1 VLDVSIQ
8 REELEQMST
17 QNKKVKAPL
26 LETRKLKKYFPLKR
40 NSFFDRNQLYV
51 RAVEDLTFNIF
62 QGETLGLV
70 GESGCGKSTL
80 GRSILQLYPL
90 TSGSAIYY
98 GKTIEEFNPS
108 YVTKEIRKLP
118 KRQAKAKADYEKSIT
133 IDQQVTELNQNLKNI
148 SVSDETQK
156 EIDALTS
163 KIKKLENKSKE
174 LKKSASRELREGS
187 TVVGSLILE
196 KDIHNVVEK
205 MLIVEGILNEIRQRN
220 EIITKEKRIINV
232 KTRLLERQKDDQLGS
247 DISKEDIQASEK
259 VIKTK
264 QEEIVELRKKLKEAE
279 GEVEKLRGKE
289 PLPITERALDP
300 SYQKKLDGNKEHGI
314 NLTRLTKEEMRGLR
328 RELQIIFQD
337 PYSSLNPRMTVGQI
351 VEEAVVEHGM
361 FNRGTPEL
369 EEYVLDTMLKCGLDK
384 YMLHRYPHQFSGG
397 QRQRIGIARALA
409 LKPKFIVCDE
419 AVSALDVSIQSQIIN
434 LLVDLKDQ
442 SGLTYLFI
450 SHDLSVIRHISDR
463 IGVMYLGQ
471 MVELGD
477 SEEIYQN
484 PLHPYTKALLSAIPT
499 TEKVQKERILLKG
512 DIPSNIFPPSG
523 CKFRTRCPIA
533 TEFCA
538 QEVPEYREIN
548 PGHFVACHYYE
559 KTASIK

>member
-1 VLDVSIQ
+1 
-8 REELEQMST
+8 MST
-17 QNKKVKAPL
+17 ASNKVKAPL
-26 LETRKLKKYFPLKR
+26 IETRKLKKYFPLKR
-40 NSFFDRNQLYV
+40 NSFFDKNQLFV
-51 RAVEDLTFNIF
+51 RAVEDLTMNIYK
-62 QGETLGLV
+62 GETLGLV

-98 GKTIEEFNPS
+98 GKTVEEFNPS
-108 YVTKEIRKLP
+108 YVIKEIRKLP
-118 KRQAKAKADYEKSIT
+118 KRQAAAQKYYDKSVVIDGQVSELSKELKSIT
-133 IDQQVTELNQNLKNI
+133 P
-148 SVSDETQK
+148 SAETQK
-156 EIDALTS
+156 NIDALTA
-163 KIKKLENKSKE
+163 KIKNLEVQSKE

-187 TVVGSLILE
+187 TIVGSLILE
-196 KDIHNVVEK
+196 SDIHTVVEK
-205 MLIVEGILNEIRQRN
+205 MLVVQDILKEIRVRN
-220 EIITKEKRIINV
+220 EVIAREKRMINI
-232 KTRLLERQKDDQLGS
+232 KTKLLERQTDDQLGS
-247 DISKEDIQASEK
+247 EISKEDIQTAEK
-259 VIKTK
+259 SIKAK
-264 QEEIVELRKKLKEAE
+264 QEEIVELREQLKVAEA
-279 GEVEKLRGKE
+279 EVEKLHGKQ
-289 PLPITERALDP
+289 PLPITERALEP
-300 SYQKKLDGNKEHGI
+300 AYQKKLDGNKEHGI
-314 NLTRLTKEEMRGLR
+314 NLTRLNKEEMRKLR
-328 RELQIIFQD
+328 QELQIIFQD

-351 VEEAVVEHGM
+351 IEEAVIEHGM
-361 FNRGTPEL
+361 FQRGTPEL
-369 EEYVLDTMLKCGLDK
+369 EQYVLDTMLKCGLDK

-538 QEVPEYREIN
+538 QEVPEYREIT

>member
-1 VLDVSIQ
+1 
-8 REELEQMST
+8 MST
-17 QNKKVKAPL
+17 ASNKVKAPL
-26 LETRKLKKYFPLKR
+26 IETRKLKKYFPLKR
-40 NSFFDRNQLYV
+40 NSFFDKNQLFV
-51 RAVEDLTFNIF
+51 RAVEDLTMNIYK
-62 QGETLGLV
+62 GETLGLV

-98 GKTIEEFNPS
+98 GKTVEEFNPS
-108 YVTKEIRKLP
+108 YVIKEIRKLP
-118 KRQAKAKADYEKSIT
+118 KRQAAAQKYYEKSVV
-133 IDQQVTELNQNLKNI
+133 IDGQVSELNKELKSI
-148 SVSDETQK
+148 TPSTETQK
-156 EIDALTS
+156 NIDALTA
-163 KIKKLENKSKE
+163 KIKKLEVQSKE

-187 TVVGSLILE
+187 TIVGSLILE
-196 KDIHNVVEK
+196 SDIHSVVEK
-205 MLIVEGILNEIRQRN
+205 MLVVQDILKEIRVRN
-220 EIITKEKRIINV
+220 EVIAREKRMINI
-232 KTRLLERQKDDQLGS
+232 KTKLLERQSDDQLGS
-247 DISKEDIQASEK
+247 EISKEDIQAAEK

-264 QEEIVELRKKLKEAE
+264 QEEIVELRKQLKDAEA
-279 GEVEKLRGKE
+279 EVEKLHGKQ
-289 PLPITERALDP
+289 PLPITERALEP
-300 SYQKKLDGNKEHGI
+300 AYQKKLDGNKEHGI
-314 NLTRLTKEEMRGLR
+314 NLTRLNKEEMRKLR
-328 RELQIIFQD
+328 QELQIIFQD

-351 VEEAVVEHGM
+351 IEEAVIEHGM
-361 FNRGTPEL
+361 FQRGTPEL
-369 EEYVLDTMLKCGLDK
+369 EQYVLDTMLKCGLDK

-538 QEVPEYREIN
+538 QEAPEYREIT
-548 PGHFVACHYYE
+548 PGHYVACHYYE

>member
-1 VLDVSIQ
+1 
-8 REELEQMST
+8 MST
-17 QNKKVKAPL
+17 ASNKVKAPL
-26 LETRKLKKYFPLKR
+26 IETRKLKKYFPLKR
-40 NSFFDRNQLYV
+40 NSFFDKNQLYV
-51 RAVEDLTFNIF
+51 RAVEDLTMNIYK
-62 QGETLGLV
+62 GETLGLV

-98 GKTIEEFNPS
+98 GKTVEEFNPS
-108 YVTKEIRKLP
+108 YVIKEIRKLP
-118 KRQAKAKADYEKSIT
+118 KRQAAAQKYYEKSVV
-133 IDQQVTELNQNLKNI
+133 IDGQVSELNKELKSI
-148 SVSDETQK
+148 TPSTETQK
-156 EIDALTS
+156 NIDALTA
-163 KIKKLENKSKE
+163 KIKKLEVQSKE

-187 TVVGSLILE
+187 TIVGSLILE
-196 KDIHNVVEK
+196 SDIHSVVEK
-205 MLIVEGILNEIRQRN
+205 MLVVQDILKEIRVRN
-220 EIITKEKRIINV
+220 EVIAREKRMINI
-232 KTRLLERQKDDQLGS
+232 KTKLLERQSDDQLGS
-247 DISKEDIQASEK
+247 EISKEDIQAAEK

-264 QEEIVELRKKLKEAE
+264 QEEIVELRKQLKDAEA
-279 GEVEKLRGKE
+279 EVEKLHGKQ
-289 PLPITERALDP
+289 PLPITERALEP
-300 SYQKKLDGNKEHGI
+300 AYQKKLDGNKEHGI
-314 NLTRLTKEEMRGLR
+314 NLTRLNKEEMRKLR
-328 RELQIIFQD
+328 QELQIIFQD

-351 VEEAVVEHGM
+351 IEEAVIEHGM
-361 FNRGTPEL
+361 FQRGTPEL
-369 EEYVLDTMLKCGLDK
+369 EQYVLDTMLKCGLDK

-538 QEVPEYREIN
+538 QEVPEYREIT
-548 PGHFVACHYYE
+548 PGHYVACHYYE

>member
-1 VLDVSIQ
+1 
-8 REELEQMST
+8 MST
-17 QNKKVKAPL
+17 ASNKVKAPL
-26 LETRKLKKYFPLKR
+26 IETRKLKKYFPLKR
-40 NSFFDRNQLYV
+40 NSFFDKNQLFV
-51 RAVEDLTFNIF
+51 RAVEDLTMNIYK
-62 QGETLGLV
+62 GETLGLV

-98 GKTIEEFNPS
+98 GKTVEEFNPS
-108 YVTKEIRKLP
+108 YVIKEIRKLP
-118 KRQAKAKADYEKSIT
+118 KRQVAAQKYYDKSVVIDGQVSELNKELKSIT
-133 IDQQVTELNQNLKNI
+133 PST
-148 SVSDETQK
+148 ETQK
-156 EIDALTS
+156 SIDALTA
-163 KIKKLENKSKE
+163 KIKKLEVQSKE

-187 TVVGSLILE
+187 TIVGSLILE
-196 KDIHNVVEK
+196 SDIHSVVEK
-205 MLIVEGILNEIRQRN
+205 MLVVQEILKEIRVRN
-220 EIITKEKRIINV
+220 EVISREKRMINI
-232 KTRLLERQKDDQLGS
+232 KTKLLERQSDDQLGS
-247 DISKEDIQASEK
+247 EISKEDIQAAEK
-259 VIKTK
+259 TIKTK
-264 QEEIVELRKKLKEAE
+264 QEEIVELRKQLKEAE
-279 GEVEKLRGKE
+279 VEVEKLHGKQ
-289 PLPITERALDP
+289 PLPITERALEP
-300 SYQKKLDGNKEHGI
+300 AYQKKLDGNKEHGI
-314 NLTRLTKEEMRGLR
+314 NLTRLNKEEMRKLR
-328 RELQIIFQD
+328 QELQIIFQD

-351 VEEAVVEHGM
+351 VEEAVIEHGM
-361 FNRGTPEL
+361 FQRGTPEL
-369 EEYVLDTMLKCGLDK
+369 EQYVLDTMLKCGLDK

-538 QEVPEYREIN
+538 QEVPEYREIT

>member
-8 REELEQMST
+8 REEREQMST
-17 QNKKVKAPL
+17 PNKNVKAPL

-51 RAVEDLTFNIF
+51 RAVEDLTFNIYK
-62 QGETLGLV
+62 GETLGLV

-80 GRSILQLYPL
+80 GRAILQLYPL
-90 TSGSAIYY
+90 TSGSAVYY
-98 GKTIEEFNPS
+98 GKTVEEFSPA
-108 YVTKEIRKLP
+108 YVVKEIKKLP
-118 KRQAKAKADYEKSIT
+118 KRQAKAKHLYEKSVT
-133 IDQQVTELNQNLKNI
+133 VDQQVVELNKNLKSI
-148 SVSDETQK
+148 SVTTETQK
-156 EIDALTS
+156 EVDSLTA
-163 KIKKLENKSKE
+163 KIKKLEHNSKE

-187 TVVGSLILE
+187 TIVGSLILE
-196 KDIHNVVEK
+196 KEINNVVEK
-205 MLIVEGILNEIRQRN
+205 MLIVQQILREIRERN
-220 EIITKEKRIINV
+220 DVITREKRIINV
-232 KTRLLERQKDDQLGS
+232 KSKLLERQVDDQLGS
-247 DISKEDIQASEK
+247 EISKEDIQISEK

-264 QEEIVELRKKLKEAE
+264 QDEIIELRKKLKEAE
-279 GEVEKLRGKE
+279 LEVEKLHGLE
-289 PLPITERALDP
+289 PLPITERALEP
-300 SYQKKLDGNKEHGI
+300 SYQKKLDGNKEQGI
-314 NLTRLTKEEMRGLR
+314 NLTRLTKEEMRSLR

-351 VEEAVVEHGM
+351 VEEAVIEHGM
-361 FNRGTPEL
+361 FNKGTPEL
-369 EEYVLDTMLKCGLDK
+369 EAYVLDTMLKCGLDK

-463 IGVMYLGQ
+463 IGVMYLGH

-559 KTASIK
+559 KTANIK